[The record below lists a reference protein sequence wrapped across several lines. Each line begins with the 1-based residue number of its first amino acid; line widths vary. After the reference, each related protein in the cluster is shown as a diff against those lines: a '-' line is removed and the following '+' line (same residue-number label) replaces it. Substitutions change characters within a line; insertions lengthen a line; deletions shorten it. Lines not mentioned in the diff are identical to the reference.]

1 MNMQDEILEELG
13 EKMHSAMDF
22 EILTDILVNAC
33 GWHRVELDRF
43 RDNRQAVDIANWC
56 HDTLKNKWKR
66 SGCHFVFEDQGDAVN
81 FTLRWL

>member
-1 MNMQDEILEELG
+1 MSMQDEILEELG

-33 GWHRVELDRF
+33 GWHGVELDSF

-81 FTLRWL
+81 FTLKWL

>member
-1 MNMQDEILEELG
+1 MSMQDQILEELA
-13 EKMHSAMDF
+13 ENMSSKIDF
-22 EILTDILVNAC
+22 EILTDILVRSC
-33 GWHRVELDRF
+33 GWHRIELDRF
-43 RDNRQAVDIANWC
+43 QDNHQAVDIANWC

>member
-43 RDNRQAVDIANWC
+43 RDNREAVDIANWC

>member
-1 MNMQDEILEELG
+1 MNMQDEILDELA
-13 EKMHSAMDF
+13 EKMHSAIDF
-22 EILTDILVNAC
+22 EILTDILVKSC

-43 RDNRQAVDIANWC
+43 RDNREAVDIANWC
-56 HDTLKNKWKR
+56 HDTVKNKWKR

>member
-1 MNMQDEILEELG
+1 MSMQDEILEELG

-33 GWHRVELDRF
+33 GWHRVELDSF

-81 FTLRWL
+81 FTLKWL

>member
-1 MNMQDEILEELG
+1 MSMQDEILDELG
-13 EKMHSAMDF
+13 EKMHSAIDF

-56 HDTLKNKWKR
+56 HDTVKNKWKR

>member
-13 EKMHSAMDF
+13 TQMQSVMDF

-33 GWHRVELDRF
+33 GWYRIELDRF
-43 RDNRQAVDIANWC
+43 QNNRQAVDMANWC

-66 SGCHFVFEDQGDAVN
+66 NGCHFVFEDQGDAVN

>member
-1 MNMQDEILEELG
+1 MQDEILDELA
-13 EKMHSAMDF
+13 ENMSSKIDF
-22 EILTDILVNAC
+22 KILTDILVKSC

-43 RDNRQAVDIANWC
+43 QDNRQAVDIANWC

>member
-1 MNMQDEILEELG
+1 MQDEILDELG
-13 EKMHSAMDF
+13 EKMHSAIDF

-56 HDTLKNKWKR
+56 HDTVKNKWKR

>member
-1 MNMQDEILEELG
+1 MQDEILEELG

-56 HDTLKNKWKR
+56 HDTVKNKWKR

>member
-1 MNMQDEILEELG
+1 MSMQDEILDELG

-43 RDNRQAVDIANWC
+43 QDNRQAVDIANWC

-66 SGCHFVFEDQGDAVN
+66 NGCHFVFEDQGDAVN
-81 FTLRWL
+81 FTLKWL

>member
-1 MNMQDEILEELG
+1 MSVQDEILEELD

-33 GWHRVELDRF
+33 GWHRVELDSF

>member
-1 MNMQDEILEELG
+1 MNMQDKILEELG
-13 EKMHSAMDF
+13 EQMHSAMDF

-43 RDNRQAVDIANWC
+43 RDNREAVDIANWC

>member
-33 GWHRVELDRF
+33 GWHRVELDSF
-43 RDNRQAVDIANWC
+43 RDNRQAVNIANWC
-56 HDTLKNKWKR
+56 HDTVKNKWKR
-66 SGCHFVFEDQGDAVN
+66 SGCHFVFEDQSDAVN

>member
-1 MNMQDEILEELG
+1 MSMQDEILDELA
-13 EKMHSAMDF
+13 ENMSSKIDF
-22 EILTDILVNAC
+22 KILTDILVKSC

-43 RDNRQAVDIANWC
+43 QDNRQAVDIANWC